1 MIIKNLQEYP
11 KKPLGRAQDL
21 TNKRFGLLTPL
32 YRTEGKGT
40 QWVCKCDCGNYTLVF
55 SSNLKKGYT
64 KSCGCFQKE
73 LQSKIQSK
81 NITNQRFGKLIAL
94 YPTQKRN
101 SDGSILWHCR
111 CDCGNQLDV
120 ISSNLNNG
128 HTVSCGCFLGSIGEE
143 KISKILRENNI
154 YFERQKTFKN
164 CFFEDTHYLAKFD
177 FYVNNQYLIEFDGKQ
192 HFEYSGIGWDTKE
205 NFQKIQKRDRFKN
218 EWCKQNNISLIRIP
232 YTHLGKICLN
242 DLLLETS
249 QFKT

>member
-1 MIIKNLQEYP
+1 MVIKNLQEYP
-11 KKPLGRAQDL
+11 KIPIGRAEDL
-21 TNKRFGLLTPL
+21 TNKKFGLLTPL
-32 YRTEGKGT
+32 YRIKSKGVP
-40 QWVCKCDCGNYTLVF
+40 QWVCKCECGNYTLVF
-55 SSNLKKGYT
+55 SSNLKTGLT
-64 KSCGCFQKE
+64 KSCGCFQKKV
-73 LQSKIQSK
+73 QSKD
-81 NITNQRFGKLIAL
+81 ITNQRFGKLIAL

-101 SDGSILWHCR
+101 SDGSILWHCK

-128 HTVSCGCFLGSIGEE
+128 HTISCGCFSGSTGEE
-143 KISKILRENNI
+143 KISEILRKSDI

-164 CFFEDTHYLAKFD
+164 CIFEDTLYPAKFD

-192 HFEYSGIGWDTKE
+192 HFKYTGIGWDTKE
-205 NFQKIQKRDRFKN
+205 NFQKIKKRDEFKN
-218 EWCKQNNISLIRIP
+218 KWCQENNIPLIRIP